1 MKLRRT
7 GERAT
12 RATMT
17 MVIVGMEVAGV
28 MWTVPVLLTL
38 VPGAPVMMAVVEPVQ
53 EHKAPKANRAQ
64 QIQTAVVVYRV

>member
-1 MKLRRT
+1 VKVRT

-28 MWTVPVLLTL
+28 MRTVPVLLTL

-53 EHKAPKANRAQ
+53 ERKPAAVMKDKHADQDVVMDYRA
-64 QIQTAVVVYRV
+64 